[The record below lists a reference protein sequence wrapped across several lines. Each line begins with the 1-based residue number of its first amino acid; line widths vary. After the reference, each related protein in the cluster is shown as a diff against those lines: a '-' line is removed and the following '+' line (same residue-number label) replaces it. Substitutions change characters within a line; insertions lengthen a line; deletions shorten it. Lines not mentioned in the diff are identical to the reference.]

1 MNKERFL
8 KRVGL
13 LCVDVLMPD
22 SLLFGEGKKVH
33 FNAVLGKALP
43 GALVAD
49 DIIPGKLMLLPCPPD
64 CPPILLVDKEGT
76 PKA

>member
-1 MNKERFL
+1 MNKEQFL

-13 LCVDVLMPD
+13 LCVDVLMPG
-22 SLLFGEGKKVH
+22 SLLFGEGKKVR
-33 FNAVLGKALP
+33 FNAVLEKAPP
-43 GALVAD
+43 GTLVAD
-49 DIIPGKLMLLPCPPD
+49 NIIPGKLMLLPCLPD